1 LEKEKMDVKDLIYT
15 ENNVLPLSA
24 LSSFIKWLNTQDHN
38 FATSQLAG
46 NVVDKSIRK
55 VQDFTLLKNTKSQT
69 EIHWLNFLLHNF
81 IKGIDNYQK
90 KFKVNTGIVKALEVT
105 VLKYTN
111 SSHYKY
117 HIDHGGTT
125 PRTLSLIYLCNNDY
139 EGGDLVF
146 GSVDQSKEILRIKKE
161 ANKLIIWPSNF
172 IYPHKVEPVTKG
184 TRYSIVSWSL

>member
-1 LEKEKMDVKDLIYT
+1 MDVKDLIYT
-15 ENNVLPLSA
+15 EDNVLPLSA

-38 FATSQLAG
+38 FKTSQLAG
-46 NVVDKSIRK
+46 NVVDNSIRK
-55 VQDFTLLKNTKSQT
+55 VQDFNLLKNTKSQT

-81 IKGIDNYQK
+81 IKSIGNYQK

-125 PRTLSLIYLCNNDY
+125 PRTLSLIYLCR
-139 EGGDLVF
+139 LLTLII
-146 GSVDQSKEILRIKKE
+146 ILRFLQPLLVLFYICHITFVLRCR
-161 ANKLIIWPSNF
+161 LILLINF
-172 IYPHKVEPVTKG
+172 LV
-184 TRYSIVSWSL
+184 